1 METKVQ
7 TEIHNMSMDWSAQ
20 VQQVSKNFRGD
31 LLSFLY
37 QPITKSDELEE
48 FETLS
53 KKYDVNVIAPIQADL
68 INLRSAFKADEKCK
82 ACTVKVENCYRYGV
96 NVVDGRIKTVR
107 TLCIDTYASKLIRLA
122 DVPLK
127 FRNKRIADWTV
138 TDSNMEASL
147 NAFNAMTNGTGL
159 FISGNAGCGKTMLS
173 SIIINE
179 RAYLNKPSHFY
190 TVTDLLED
198 LRDFDNPL
206 RRAEKLRSVQTTPC
220 LVIDDLGAEY
230 QTEWVAST
238 LFSILDARYK
248 NELMTVINSN
258 FSLDYIS
265 TRIKG
270 YHGERIV
277 RRIREL
283 CAVTMIT

>member
-7 TEIHNMSMDWSAQ
+7 TEIHNMTMDWSQQ
-20 VQQVSKNFRGD
+20 VQQVSKKFSGG

-37 QPITKSDELEE
+37 QSITKSDELEE

-68 INLRSAFKADEKCK
+68 INLRCMAMKAEECKRCIEKS
-82 ACTVKVENCYRYGV
+82 NDCYRLDV
-96 NVVDGRIKTVR
+96 QVVDGRVKIVR
-107 TLCIDTYASKLIRLA
+107 SLCIDTYASKLIRLA

-127 FRNKRIADWTV
+127 FRNTRLADWTT
-138 TDSNMEASL
+138 TDSNISATEC
-147 NAFNAMTNGTGL
+147 AMDSIKSGTGL
-159 FISGNAGCGKTMLS
+159 FISGSAGCGKTMLS

-179 RAYLNKPSHFY
+179 RAYLNKRSHFY

-198 LRDFDNPL
+198 LRDFDNPV
-206 RRAEKLRSVQTTPC
+206 RRAEKLKSVQTTPC
-220 LVIDDLGAEY
+220 LVIDDLGAEF

-248 NELMTVINSN
+248 NELMTIINSN
-258 FSLDYIS
+258 FDLNVLAA
-265 TRIKG
+265 RIKG
-270 YHGERIV
+270 YHAERII
-277 RRIREL
+277 RRICEL
-283 CAVTMIT
+283 CVVTMIT

>member
-1 METKVQ
+1 
-7 TEIHNMSMDWSAQ
+7 MSKKFS
-20 VQQVSKNFRGD
+20 GG

-68 INLRSAFKADEKCK
+68 VNLRCMAMKAEECK
-82 ACTVKVENCYRYGV
+82 RCIDKSNDCYRLDV
-96 NVVDGRIKTVR
+96 QVVDGRVKIAR

-127 FRNKRIADWTV
+127 FRDKRTADWTV
-138 TDSNMEASL
+138 TSANSDATECAVNSIK
-147 NAFNAMTNGTGL
+147 NGTGL

-179 RAYLNKPSHFY
+179 RAYKNKASHFY

-198 LRDFDNPL
+198 LRDFDNPV

-220 LVIDDLGAEY
+220 LVIDDLGAEF

-248 NELMTVINSN
+248 NELMTIINSN

>member
-1 METKVQ
+1 MDNPQVQ
-7 TEIHNMSMDWSAQ
+7 IHNMTMDWSVQ
-20 VQQVSKNFRGD
+20 VAQVSKKLEGG
-31 LLSFLY
+31 LLNFLY
-37 QPITKSDELEE
+37 QPLKSDDDLAE
-48 FETLS
+48 FKALTE
-53 KKYDVNVIAPIQADL
+53 KYDVNVIAPVQADL

-82 ACTVKVENCYRYGV
+82 LCTGKSENCYRYGV

-122 DVPLK
+122 DVPNK
-127 FRNKRIADWTV
+127 FINKRITDWIT
-138 TDSNMEASL
+138 TDSNSAAT
-147 NAFNAMTNGTGL
+147 NYAMNSISNGTGL
-159 FISGNAGCGKTMLS
+159 FISGNAGCGKTMLC

-179 RAYLNKPSHFY
+179 RAYKNKRSHFY
-190 TVTDLLED
+190 TVTDLLDE

-206 RRAEKLRSVQTTPC
+206 RRAEKMRLLQTTPC

-238 LFSILDARYK
+238 LFSILDTRYK
-248 NELMTVINSN
+248 NDLMTVINSN

-283 CAVTMIT
+283 CAVTEIL